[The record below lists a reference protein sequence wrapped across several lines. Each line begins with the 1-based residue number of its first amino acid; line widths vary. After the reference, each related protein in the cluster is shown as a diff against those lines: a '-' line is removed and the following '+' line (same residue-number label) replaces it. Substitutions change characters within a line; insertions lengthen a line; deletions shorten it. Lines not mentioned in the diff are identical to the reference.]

1 MRILKLA
8 LISFIILFLLIT
20 GISLFIPSHIR
31 ISKAINVYAN
41 KPAVMTQIS
50 NAANWKNWY
59 PGLDSTKPLY
69 VNGKMK
75 GIIFNQSDAK
85 NPVYIKIDKESENEI
100 TAQYVN
106 KKRRP
111 VINGWK
117 IISYPAVD
125 SLTVQWYMDFRLP
138 WYPWEKFRS
147 LLFEKLYGSRME
159 QGLANLKALVEK

>member
-1 MRILKLA
+1 LRILKLA
-8 LISFIILFLLIT
+8 LISFIILFLVIT

-31 ISKAINVYAN
+31 ISKAINVKAN
-41 KPAVMTQIS
+41 KSAVMTQIS
-50 NAANWKNWY
+50 DAGNWKNWY

-69 VNGKMK
+69 VNGKMR
-75 GIIFNQSDAK
+75 GVVFNKSDSLSQ
-85 NPVYIKIDKESENEI
+85 VYIKIDKESENEI

-106 KKRRP
+106 KKRRS

-117 IISYPAVD
+117 IISYPAAD
-125 SLTVQWYMDFRLP
+125 SLTVQWYMDFHLP

-159 QGLANLKALVEK
+159 QGLTNLKALVEN

>member
-1 MRILKLA
+1 LRILKLA

-31 ISKAINVYAN
+31 ISKAINVKAT
-41 KPAVMTQIS
+41 KDAVIREIS
-50 NAANWKNWY
+50 DAANWKNWY

-69 VNGKMK
+69 VNGKMR
-75 GIIFNQSDAK
+75 GVVFNKSDAK
-85 NPVYIKIDKESENEI
+85 NLVYIKIYKESENEI

-106 KKRRP
+106 KNRRP

-117 IISYPAVD
+117 IISYPSSD
-125 SLTVQWYMDFRLP
+125 SLTIQWYVDFHLR

-147 LLFEKLYGSRME
+147 LLFEKIYGSQME
-159 QGLANLKALVEK
+159 QGLNNLKVLVEK